1 MEGLKYLKKLL
12 DIITNQQEFFYR
24 RKQQLE
30 EVPFYKKEKNYQT
43 VERALKILEIIRT
56 FSDEENTITQRKI
69 MDEMMDKGESVNE
82 RTISSTIRKLLE
94 ALNKESNNDRDTHK
108 YRILYNGC
116 DNKNRK
122 MQHISGL
129 RYVHDFSFEELD
141 TIHNK
146 YKVILQK
153 LLINHQQ
160 HPLIIQ

>member
-1 MEGLKYLKKLL
+1 M

-82 RTISSTIRKLLE
+82 RTI
-94 ALNKESNNDRDTHK
+94 
-108 YRILYNGC
+108 
-116 DNKNRK
+116 
-122 MQHISGL
+122 
-129 RYVHDFSFEELD
+129 
-141 TIHNK
+141 
-146 YKVILQK
+146 
-153 LLINHQQ
+153 
-160 HPLIIQ
+160 

>member
-1 MEGLKYLKKLL
+1 MKSLKKLL

-82 RTISSTIRKLLE
+82 RTI
-94 ALNKESNNDRDTHK
+94 
-108 YRILYNGC
+108 
-116 DNKNRK
+116 
-122 MQHISGL
+122 
-129 RYVHDFSFEELD
+129 
-141 TIHNK
+141 
-146 YKVILQK
+146 
-153 LLINHQQ
+153 
-160 HPLIIQ
+160 

>member
-82 RTISSTIRKLLE
+82 RTI
-94 ALNKESNNDRDTHK
+94 
-108 YRILYNGC
+108 
-116 DNKNRK
+116 
-122 MQHISGL
+122 
-129 RYVHDFSFEELD
+129 
-141 TIHNK
+141 
-146 YKVILQK
+146 
-153 LLINHQQ
+153 
-160 HPLIIQ
+160 

>member
-1 MEGLKYLKKLL
+1 MKKRNGGFEILKKLL

-82 RTISSTIRKLLE
+82 RTI
-94 ALNKESNNDRDTHK
+94 
-108 YRILYNGC
+108 
-116 DNKNRK
+116 
-122 MQHISGL
+122 
-129 RYVHDFSFEELD
+129 
-141 TIHNK
+141 
-146 YKVILQK
+146 
-153 LLINHQQ
+153 
-160 HPLIIQ
+160 